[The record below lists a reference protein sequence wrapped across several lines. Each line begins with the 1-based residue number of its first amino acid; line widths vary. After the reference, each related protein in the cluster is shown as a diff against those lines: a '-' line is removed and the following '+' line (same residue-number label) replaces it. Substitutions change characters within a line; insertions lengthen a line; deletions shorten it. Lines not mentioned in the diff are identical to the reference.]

1 MRLYLVITRIA
12 WVVPVII
19 GVTIMTFIISHLVP
33 ADPVSFLLGEK
44 ARPEQIE
51 QFRHQLGLDQPLPIQ
66 YINYLIGLLKG
77 DLGYSMQS
85 RRAVIKDLIFYLP
98 ATLELTLAAMIL
110 LTVFSIPLGLISAVY
125 QDSLIDHSLR
135 VVSMI
140 GVSMPPFWLGLL
152 LQILFYSV
160 LKILPVSNR
169 IGDMLILPPHI
180 TGLLTIDSLLTGKWN
195 VFWDAV
201 KHLILPSV
209 TLCFA
214 ALAVVTRQV
223 RSATLEV
230 LRQPYVTAARAKGL
244 RYKTVILRHVLKN
257 SLIPVITVLALQTGY
272 LLGGAVLTEVVFAWP
287 GMGSWALRSVLSVD
301 YQPIMSIALVVA
313 IGYTLVNLIAD
324 ILYMFVDP
332 RIRV

>member
-1 MRLYLVITRIA
+1 
-12 WVVPVII
+12 
-19 GVTIMTFIISHLVP
+19 
-33 ADPVSFLLGEK
+33 
-44 ARPEQIE
+44 
-51 QFRHQLGLDQPLPIQ
+51 
-66 YINYLIGLLKG
+66 
-77 DLGYSMQS
+77 
-85 RRAVIKDLIFYLP
+85 
-98 ATLELTLAAMIL
+98 
-110 LTVFSIPLGLISAVY
+110 
-125 QDSLIDHSLR
+125 
-135 VVSMI
+135 
-140 GVSMPPFWLGLL
+140 L

-244 RYKTVILRHVLKN
+244 RYTTVILRHVLKN